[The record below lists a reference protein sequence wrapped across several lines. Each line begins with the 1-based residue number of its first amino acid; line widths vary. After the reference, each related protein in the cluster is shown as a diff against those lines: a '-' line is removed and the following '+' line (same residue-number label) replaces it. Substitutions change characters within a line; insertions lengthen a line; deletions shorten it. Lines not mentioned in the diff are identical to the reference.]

1 MLKSLVKVTEL
12 GGNSIAFPVIGTGNL
27 SFPPYEASRIML
39 DEAVTFCQN
48 NPHSSVKDI
57 RFVLF
62 HGYQAVIDAF
72 KQKGNSLQAKHRK
85 TVEVVQG
92 NFFWIF

>member
-27 SFPPYEASRIML
+27 SFPPHEASRIML

-62 HGYQAVIDAF
+62 HGDQAVIDAF
-72 KQKGNSLQAKHRK
+72 KQEGNSLQARHRK